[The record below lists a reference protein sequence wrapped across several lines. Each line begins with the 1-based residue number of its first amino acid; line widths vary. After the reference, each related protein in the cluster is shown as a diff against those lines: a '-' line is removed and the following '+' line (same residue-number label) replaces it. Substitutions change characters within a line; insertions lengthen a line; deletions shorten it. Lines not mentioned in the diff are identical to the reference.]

1 MAREPINTGSSS
13 IAAIGNIASNYAQN
27 VAIANSQTNG
37 IFDRYLAHQ
46 KSLREEA
53 LANAKLEEE
62 KKLNE
67 ARIVLTN
74 QQTELAQKQNAN
86 FENEQARQDRLTAS
100 QIAKD
105 KAAISTN
112 YANAASINQ
121 STNQKQDEWETIK
134 NDMKKANLQNPPQ
147 TPPQITALDAAK
159 KILPTEQY

>member
-13 IAAIGNIASNYAQN
+13 IAAIGNIASSYAQN

-67 ARIVLTN
+67 ARIGLTN

-86 FENEQARQDRLTAS
+86 FENEQARQDKLADS
-100 QIAKD
+100 QIASN
-105 KAAISTN
+105 KAKASMD

-121 STNQKQDEWETIK
+121 NTQEKKDLQKLQNT
-134 NDMKKANLQNPPQ
+134 AVQNPPQ
-147 TPPQITALDAAK
+147 TQQQITALDAAK